1 MTTKQAADPKAA
13 ADIKQFI
20 FEFNFS
26 ALKNHLSIRTI
37 LYFYHNFNDLNKLSN

>member
-20 FEFNFS
+20 FEFNFFS
-26 ALKNHLSIRTI
+26 IKKSSLNQNYPLFLS
-37 LYFYHNFNDLNKLSN
+37 